1 MGITIIG
8 DVILI
13 LKHSK
18 SVLSKK
24 LTARAIEEG
33 TSAGAAAALTK
44 RSIPATKNV
53 AEEKKSTKNVT
64 LVPSQVGKLFLQ
76 SPTQCLKTEQNVYL
90 P

>member
-44 RSIPATKNV
+44 RSKNV

-64 LVPSQVGKLFLQ
+64 LVPSQVGNLFLQ